1 MRLRDVAIFILDVE
15 TTGIDP
21 KKSHLC
27 EIGIERWLPP
37 GYSGPVERTRWSSLV
52 RPPCR
57 IPPAASAIHG
67 IYDSDVRNAPPLAQ
81 ALATFDALVPAGSL
95 VVAHNIAFDGAFIDL
110 EGRYRACTL
119 RLAQRLWPN
128 APSHKNSEL
137 ALWLG
142 VELGSERLHRAA
154 ADVAV
159 TGGIFQRIV
168 ERMAELDGSAPTLEQ
183 ICRLSSPDEPVEHL
197 PFGKYRGEP
206 LSSVPIEYLRYAHDK
221 WLDVD
226 LGIRTAILAEI
237 ERRS

>member
-1 MRLRDVAIFILDVE
+1 MRLGDVPIYILDVE

-21 KKSHLC
+21 KKSYVC

-37 GYSGPVERTRWSSLV
+37 DYSGSVERTQWSSLV

-67 IYDSDVRNAPPLAQ
+67 IYDSDVREAPPFAAVLAIFR
-81 ALATFDALVPAGSL
+81 TLVPAGSL
-95 VVAHNIAFDGAFIDL
+95 VIAHNIAFDGAFVDL
-110 EGRYRACTL
+110 EGRYRGCTL
-119 RLAQRLWPN
+119 RLAQRLWPS

-142 VELGSERLHRAA
+142 LEVGSAPLHRVA
-154 ADVAV
+154 ADIAV
-159 TGGIFQRIV
+159 TGGIFQRILL
-168 ERMAELDGSAPTLEQ
+168 RMAELDGVAPTLEE
-183 ICRLSSPDEPVEHL
+183 ICRLSSPEEPVGHL

-206 LSSVPIEYLRYAHDK
+206 LSAVPTEYLRYARDK
-221 WLDVD
+221 WHDVEP
-226 LGIRTAILAEI
+226 GIRTAILAEI